1 MKTPQEKF
9 ENDPEYRYLVQMF
22 EALIHEARFTPSEIR
37 QAALFACCRY
47 ELYQLP
53 RRVFIP
59 KEVDTAIAVLRR
71 FREQADTY
79 E

>member
-1 MKTPQEKF
+1 MKTPQEKY

-47 ELYQLP
+47 ELHQLP

-59 KEVDTAIAVLRR
+59 NEVNTAIAVLRR
-71 FREQADTY
+71 FREQTDTY
-79 E
+79 K

>member
-37 QAALFACCRY
+37 QAALFACC
-47 ELYQLP
+47 
-53 RRVFIP
+53 
-59 KEVDTAIAVLRR
+59 
-71 FREQADTY
+71 
-79 E
+79 